1 MSGHGQSTQICPAWC
16 QQRDPESPAH
26 VRTIGQAERVAVTVV
41 QAPAWKAPQV
51 YVTHWQQPPGPFVF
65 LDLRSATHTAT
76 ILSRLGHEGL
86 ATLITM
92 AVAVATEEP
101 ADQPQGAGN
110 DTQDHR

>member
-1 MSGHGQSTQICPAWC
+1 MSGHGQSTQSCPAWR

-26 VRTIGQAERVAVTVV
+26 VRVIGQAERVAVTVV
-41 QAPAWKAPQV
+41 QAPVWKAPQV
-51 YVTHWQQPPGPFVF
+51 YVTHWQPPVPLVF
-65 LDLRSATHTAT
+65 LDLRSATDTAT

-101 ADQPQGAGN
+101 ADQPEGADS
-110 DTQDHR
+110 DTHGHR

>member
-1 MSGHGQSTQICPAWC
+1 MSGHGQSTQSCPAWC

-51 YVTHWQQPPGPFVF
+51 YVTHWQPPGPFVF
-65 LDLRSATHTAT
+65 LDLRSATDTAT

-101 ADQPQGAGN
+101 ADQPEGAGN

>member
-51 YVTHWQQPPGPFVF
+51 YVTHCQPPGPFVF
-65 LDLRSATHTAT
+65 LDLRSATDTAT
-76 ILSRLGHEGL
+76 TLSRLGHEGL

-92 AVAVATEEP
+92 AVAVATEKP

-110 DTQDHR
+110 DTQDQR